1 MNEGDPNLHCPIPA
15 ASPADVVELAVGEG
29 AKASRLFLD
38 KFIHNRFKN
47 QTLQRRDD
55 AAILEIDALQLAF
68 TTDSF
73 VVEPYFFPG
82 GDIGKLAVCG
92 TVNDLSMVN
101 ADPTCLSLS
110 LILEEGFPLSDLSRI
125 LDSVEKWCQKANV
138 EIVCGD
144 TKVVPKGK
152 VDGIFINTSGLGRR
166 VKGVTSPNSVVKEHD
181 VVLVSGPIGCH
192 GMSVMAARNPGL
204 VETEIESDCGLLLP
218 LVQSLRNREVPVKAM
233 RDATRGGVAAV
244 LHEWARQFDVSIS
257 VDEESVPVR
266 SDVRGLTELLGLD
279 PLFVANEGTMVVVV
293 DSTFAKAAVEAM
305 RSVPIGVGATRIG
318 NVHAGR
324 RNPVTVVRGLGKEV
338 PLLEPTGA
346 MLPRIC

>member
-1 MNEGDPNLHCPIPA
+1 MNQDHQGLQCPMSTVSSA
-15 ASPADVVELAVGEG
+15 GVVDLAIGEG

-38 KFIHNRFKN
+38 TFIHNRFKN

-55 AAILEIDALQLAF
+55 AAMLNCEALELAF

-92 TVNDLSMVN
+92 TVNDLCMVD
-101 ADPTCLSLS
+101 AEPKWLSLG
-110 LILEEGFPLSDLSRI
+110 LILEEGFPLGDLSRI
-125 LDSVEKWCQKANV
+125 LDSVEHWCRKAKV
-138 EIVCGD
+138 DVVCGD

-152 VDGIFINTSGLGRR
+152 VDGIFINTSGIGRR
-166 VKGVTSPNSVVKEHD
+166 VKTNVSSDSIVKEND

-204 VETEIESDCGLLLP
+204 VETDIESDCGLLLP
-218 LVQSLRNREVPVKAM
+218 LVQTLRNQDVPVKAM

-257 VDEESVPVR
+257 VDEACVPVR
-266 SDVRGLTELLGLD
+266 ADVRGLTELLGLD

-293 DSTFAKAAVEAM
+293 DSIFATAAVEAM
-305 RSVPIGVGATRIG
+305 RSVSIGVGATRIG
-318 NVHAGR
+318 KVHAGR
-324 RNPVTVVRGLGKEV
+324 RNPVTVVRGLGKEI

-346 MLPRIC
+346 PLPRIC

>member
-1 MNEGDPNLHCPIPA
+1 MNEGDQNLHCPR
-15 ASPADVVELAVGEG
+15 STGTSVDVVELAIGEG

-38 KFIHNRFKN
+38 KFIHDRFKN

-55 AAILEIDALQLAF
+55 AALLEIDAKQLAF

-92 TVNDLSMVN
+92 TVNDLCMVN
-101 ADPTCLSLS
+101 AEPKWLSLS

-125 LDSVEKWCQKANV
+125 LDSVEQWCRKADV
-138 EIVCGD
+138 EVVCGD

-152 VDGIFINTSGLGRR
+152 VDGIFINTSGIGRR
-166 VKGVTSPNSVVKEHD
+166 VKPVVSPNSVIKERD

-192 GMSVMAARNPGL
+192 GMSVMAARNRGL
-204 VETEIESDCGLLLP
+204 VETDIESDCGLLLP
-218 LVQSLRNREVPVKAM
+218 LVHALREHEVPVKTM

-244 LHEWARQFDVSIS
+244 LHEWARQYEVSIS
-257 VDEESVPVR
+257 VDEERVPVR

-293 DSTFAKAAVEAM
+293 DACFESAAVEAM
-305 RSVPIGVGATRIG
+305 RSVPAGIGATRIG
-318 NVHAGR
+318 NIVGR
-324 RNPVTVVRGLGKEV
+324 GRNPVTVVRGLGKEV
-338 PLLEPTGA
+338 PLIEPTGA
-346 MLPRIC
+346 LLPRIC